1 MRRFPGNLLI
11 AFFVLIGVFLPNKA
25 IANLRD
31 LSVRWIAY
39 SMYAGDEV
47 ASPGTAIGGL
57 QIDITTKLPLNSSDL
72 SYSSGYL
79 SANLQEKRLQV
90 PISSIELKEAVEL
103 VQKHQDL
110 VFQTSIDRN
119 FITTLYGDKQPY
131 ASDGLRTTTFLQDL
145 LVTADLEFA
154 ALVQA
159 YLPMPPGSA
168 IHPYE
173 QALNLLNTDIAYKAL
188 PTRQALP
195 PLSWPQIFMSFD
207 SKAEGL
213 VRLEFGSQVLFRSF
227 SGYPLEVNPSYQTIG
242 ERPYLPLIKDVR
254 QNSSLY
260 RSSLPAVDRAAS
272 VTAVL
277 GLVGSACRQP
287 NSCQHLLIKSDIKEE
302 REVNNLYS
310 KLQLRVSQSQKKEPQ
325 GLRKLGNRWQEL
337 NLRDFQPGQ
346 NPEAW
351 AAAYDALQNGMYN
364 PSLTNQAIQLASKQF
379 LNQPIPDDALLQA
392 AAAVIYG
399 KEGGVNNLKKAEQSL
414 AKAMK
419 LSKEYPVD
427 SLEVANMGMF
437 LSDLLNRQGIDKSWS
452 ESVRSNMA
460 ILKAIAIAKSYG
472 QIDSYLTKCV
482 KDPSACPSR
491 ELRVWEANTAK
502 AQLGV
507 YDSFIKSIDA
517 AWLYGRFSYLVGLKE
532 EKWRSDRLRLL
543 SSYVRLAKTPSHKEE
558 LIKLESDLKARL
570 KAQ

>member
-1 MRRFPGNLLI
+1 MRRFPGNPLI

-72 SYSSGYL
+72 SYSNGYL
-79 SANLQEKRLQV
+79 SANLQGKRLQV
-90 PISSIELKEAVEL
+90 PISSIELKEAVES

-110 VFQTSIDRN
+110 VFQTSIDQN
-119 FITTLYGDKQPY
+119 FITTFYGDKQKY
-131 ASDGLRTTTFLQDL
+131 VSDGLRTTIFLKDL

-159 YLPMPPGSA
+159 NLPMPPGSA

-173 QALNLLNTDIAYKAL
+173 QALNLLNTDTDYKAL
-188 PTRQALP
+188 PTQQTLP

-207 SKAEGL
+207 PKAEGL
-213 VRLEFGSQVLFRSF
+213 VRLEFGSQVIFRSL

-260 RSSLPAVDRAAS
+260 RSSLPSVDRAAS

-277 GLVGSACRQP
+277 GLVGSACRQL
-287 NSCQHLLIKSDIKEE
+287 NSCQHLLIKSDIKEV
-302 REVNNLYS
+302 REVNNLYI
-310 KLQLRVSQSQKKEPQ
+310 KLELRVSQAPKKPQ
-325 GLRKLGNRWQEL
+325 GLQKLYKRWQEL
-337 NLRDFQPGQ
+337 KLRNFQPGQ

-414 AKAMK
+414 VKAMK

-427 SLEVANMGMF
+427 SLEVAKMGMF
-437 LSDLLNRQGIDKSWS
+437 LSNLLNRQGIDKSWA
-452 ESVRSNMA
+452 ESLRSSMS
-460 ILKAIAIAKSYG
+460 ILTTIAVIEAYDE
-472 QIDSYLTKCV
+472 IDSYLTKCV

-491 ELRVWEANTAK
+491 ELRAWEANTAR
-502 AQLGV
+502 ARLGV
-507 YDSFIKSIDA
+507 YDYVAKSIDA
-517 AWLYGRFSYLVGLKE
+517 AWLYGRFAYLVGLKE
-532 EKWRSDRLRLL
+532 PKWRSDRVRLL